1 MTMVSSCKIYSE
13 RRLLCV
19 SYLQIVVVFSPTSV
33 VGQMLAKEQQ
43 KNFTLND
50 VFLTMSF
57 SIVESFIWVKKDI
70 QY

>member
-1 MTMVSSCKIYSE
+1 
-13 RRLLCV
+13 
-19 SYLQIVVVFSPTSV
+19 
-33 VGQMLAKEQQ
+33 MLAKEQQ